1 MSLIQLLQQ
10 LFGKKYL
17 SKIMGTRANVAKP
30 IKMDKNSPYRIYSDK
45 AFEDPDL
52 LFKIEKKLEEYGPY
66 VLSNRN
72 TQEVAN
78 FELNARR
85 ALAAKNKGTTKPE
98 AEVFDLGTKK
108 KVNEAGI
115 MQLKEELGLPK
126 GVPFNSPM
134 GKNLSE
140 LKRTTKEVDL
150 KAKDIEDTLD
160 KELGNLLDDH
170 FGVKKS
176 GSASSFNEA
185 RRRPIIRQ
193 ILAEDETFRKNLTT
207 EEYDDL
213 LFGKDLDK
221 GGDPN
226 KDPFAYLNKYFIR
239 DENQLEILDEII
251 EDLPFSTPAEI
262 SAEFKKRTGGLKMK
276 KTKTVEEYA
285 KDGDLDPGGMAEGGR
300 IGFASGTVKG
310 ILAMLRK
317 KFGKQAATTANKLEQ
332 PDFSKLKA
340 EFEAFQKRNPDVELP
355 YANKD
360 KRLVPEGMNP
370 ELVDLAILQGEFARK
385 YKGIIPDELMEKIL
399 ADTDV
404 QRVKE
409 IIGEI
414 EQAVIMRDKG
424 MSTDKIINTLKQG
437 AKSRKDNA
445 SGGLNYLMG
454 M

>member
-1 MSLIQLLQQ
+1 MGLIQLLQQ
-10 LFGKKYL
+10 LFGKRYL

-72 TQEVAN
+72 ATEVKN
-78 FELNARR
+78 FEMNARR

-108 KVNEAGI
+108 KVNEVGI
-115 MQLKEELGLPK
+115 MQLKDELGLPK
-126 GVPFNSPM
+126 GVSPNSPM
-134 GKNLSE
+134 GKNLQE

-160 KELGNLLDDH
+160 RELGNLLDDY

-262 SAEFKKRTGGLKMK
+262 SAEFKKRTGGFKMK

-285 KDGDLDPGGMAEGGR
+285 KEGDLDPGGMAAGGR
-300 IGFASGTVKG
+300 P
-310 ILAMLRK
+310 
-317 KFGKQAATTANKLEQ
+317 GK
-332 PDFSKLKA
+332 
-340 EFEAFQKRNPDVELP
+340 
-355 YANKD
+355 
-360 KRLVPEGMNP
+360 
-370 ELVDLAILQGEFARK
+370 
-385 YKGIIPDELMEKIL
+385 
-399 ADTDV
+399 
-404 QRVKE
+404 
-409 IIGEI
+409 
-414 EQAVIMRDKG
+414 
-424 MSTDKIINTLKQG
+424 
-437 AKSRKDNA
+437 
-445 SGGLNYLMG
+445 GLNYLMG
-454 M
+454 V